1 MAEAAKAG
9 TTDERRLLLQ
19 TASLLW
25 SLYLDG
31 AQRDSER
38 WVANAKAHRD
48 ACRQKLTQIDAERD
62 RGRDVDSES
71 RGHED

>member
-1 MAEAAKAG
+1 MAEATKAA
-9 TTDERRLLLQ
+9 TLDERRLLLQ

-38 WVANAKAHRD
+38 WVPNAKAHRD
-48 ACRQKLTQIDAERD
+48 ACRRQLAQIDAERD
-62 RGRDVDSES
+62 RGRDTDSEPG
-71 RGHED
+71 GHED